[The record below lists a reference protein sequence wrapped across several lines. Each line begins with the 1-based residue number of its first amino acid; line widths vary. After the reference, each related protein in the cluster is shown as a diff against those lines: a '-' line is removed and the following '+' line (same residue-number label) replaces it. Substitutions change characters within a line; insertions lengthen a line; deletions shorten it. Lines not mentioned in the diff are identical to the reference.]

1 MSREELVG
9 MLVAESI
16 PIHDDYLESIFPTPT
31 SVIVRHQFH
40 YPHASAEKPLH
51 RQFSLSLSFSGLSPA
66 VLT

>member
-40 YPHASAEKPLH
+40 YPHASAETVSYTH
-51 RQFSLSLSFSGLSPA
+51 
-66 VLT
+66 LTLPTKA